1 VAEDFFLRFGAIVST
16 VRINQA
22 AVKSASNALKAALS
36 TNAEINVDVGFKQTD
51 AKLVIDQIKKIQK
64 EASSIFGKSAIA
76 GGSGTPKNITDLVKS
91 VESVRAASISAAEA
105 LKLININPASF
116 KGADNIKIELLK
128 LQQSLRVLKREG
140 EAKIKINFDESAL
153 EGLLNKTQRLKSNLQ
168 SRQNVLG
175 TTIGQFIKAR
185 SSQEE
190 QKEKLTPGY
199 NAKSRT
205 DIRDEA
211 LSLFNP
217 SSAKDLTGVNNL
229 INVARKKTQEVTSA
243 VFDQARAVQQVSK
256 EEKIRIANAE
266 RLFAVEQQIQKTI
279 EKEVAAESAR
289 AKLSATRAVS
299 FTPRSR
305 VEIESSV
312 RSTPEVAGVLSS
324 SNVSRLQKL
333 QAGAKLRAES
343 DASIKAEKQS
353 LKELNNL
360 ETARQKTPSRQN
372 VLGATIGQFIK
383 ARSSQEEQKEKLTPG
398 YKAKSRTEIRD
409 EALSLF
415 NPSSAKDLA
424 SVNNVINEVRRKT
437 QEVTASVFDQ
447 TKAVQQLSKEEKIR
461 VANAE
466 RLFAIEQQIQKT
478 IEKELAAESARSKL
492 AASRGVSFTPR
503 SRVEIEASVR
513 SNPEVAGALSS
524 SNVSRLQTMQAGAA
538 LRAEADASI
547 KAEKQALKE
556 LNNLETARQKTLD
569 QEEKKRD
576 KIKKN
581 VQDIY
586 NTLAKINAL
595 AAQSGGTYTP
605 LTKRQLA
612 QRAVE
617 VAGLSDT
624 GSGPVNISALSGGKL
639 DAALGSTKKKTQEAK
654 EAMSEFKD
662 MLRGVEKGTVS
673 PLQFISKFGNSFE
686 RLGAQVTLATQ
697 RIVGYV
703 VGASAV
709 FGVISFIKQST
720 DEFFKLEAQLVKVAQ
735 TLDRTADAKSR
746 VGQLSDFVKVTGENL
761 GLKPDKVASGISL
774 LAQAG
779 YTDVGQLQEAITA
792 ISQAELGP
800 SFGNQEQIVDGLIA
814 TYRQFNLT
822 LADTRTILDVVNQF
836 SKEYAVES
844 KDIFEIIKR
853 GGSAF
858 SVLGGSFEGFVKI
871 ASSLRQ
877 ETRESAATIGTSL
890 KTITT
895 SLYRPKFEKYLN
907 KLDPKILQELDPEQR
922 LRAVAAA
929 FAKIQSPQEKIDFI
943 SQLIDTRNSGKVFAL
958 FNALNRE
965 AASLDETASRAAGSV
980 LRDAIIK
987 LNSVGS
993 ALDRAKIALEN
1004 ASINLLDNPFAIQLI
1019 KTVSGAGSVAGKVL
1033 SLKPVSTVAA
1043 PAIAGVAI
1051 YALANI
1057 IKSSIFTYK
1066 SLINSNS
1073 TLALNLEKL
1082 NASMSILNTSITG
1095 MSARGSAAAAGAAS
1109 AAGAG
1114 AGGAGAGGATG
1125 FFGKTKAFFGTNL
1138 GQGIAAF
1145 VGSSILDQVAATVQ
1159 DSSPTTASALKVGSG
1174 GLQGFALSRA
1184 IGLGTKG
1191 TVAGTLVGAGLE
1203 AYGQYAQYQQIE
1215 KIKQEQQK
1223 QQLFSRRSL
1232 ETQKFISS
1240 GVAPENFQASFGPQI
1255 ERFFIDKDRPDKRL
1269 QLLLDT
1275 VIDPQGTKSE
1285 VQSKLSKF
1293 IKQSTPGGTSLT
1305 ESDVADIVTSL
1316 TESGGQGTQLKET
1329 LRKLYKNAAFRAQ
1342 EDGLTGGER
1351 DEAIKKELGIS
1362 FKREGVNYTVG
1373 AFDKI
1378 FASLKK
1384 TIGDTT
1390 GFLINFE
1397 EAMMNFKASLD
1408 LANAAIVSS
1417 IKLSADRF
1425 DRGRELRASQLLGA
1439 EQLQNIFDPQRFT
1452 PGEGAALSPNTTAR
1466 DLSQFG
1472 FGAIND
1478 PRLNNR
1484 IKLIDD
1490 FVTAFRASPES
1501 SANLSSF
1508 SKIKLK
1514 GIEGQATEDNISSR
1528 TDFSSDIEDID
1539 GIRLRIESTFGFMK
1553 DMAPELFKEILKN
1566 PFAFDF
1572 EEFGKLAQSAETNV
1586 GEKMLGRDKLKVA
1599 QTELLNS
1606 LIRDQN
1612 DALKQSNAL
1621 SELNFQKRSQI
1632 KDIELQIA
1640 KTRYEGNSQAIDIR
1654 QGAGMISATGAAS
1667 ERAAQSD
1674 KLVRTIFSLGGNRA
1688 ASGSSNLSSGLVDV
1702 QKNMVEL
1709 FGNIQRNSY
1718 VMGNNKDDLLKFA
1731 DKINSIISSN
1741 SLTTGP
1747 VDTKQQNSQKL
1758 LADTVRAYN
1767 EAKSEIPKLVD
1778 IFLLGIDAMKQG
1790 VITTVQDLQSK
1801 IQAGTGFIKESFAQM
1816 FGGGAEQG
1824 YTAQFEAQ
1832 KARDNIREVVSE
1844 LQTKGI
1850 TPQYLDNTKNLVQD
1864 PGLQVFAED
1873 LVTRLFGSG
1882 DLSGIM
1888 DSAKKAGQNQFENSG
1903 FTGEQI
1909 YNLLAIA
1916 GGMRSVKENTGFGID
1931 LGSAFGGLDANITI
1945 LGNLINSQISAQKDN
1960 IGVIQNQTSLISDST
1975 TALAKALEGIPDTI
1989 KVQIGGVET
1998 INLNLTKTNA
2008 EEDMKAIKTA
2018 VTEQVMEYI
2027 RRALETSGI
2036 TINSMGAPG
2045 R

>member
-1 VAEDFFLRFGAIVST
+1 MAEDFFLRFGAIVST

-478 IEKELAAESARSKL
+478 IERELAAESARSKL

-538 LRAEADASI
+538 LRAEADLALKS
-547 KAEKQALKE
+547 EKQSLKE
-556 LNNLETARQKTLD
+556 LNNLEIARQKTLD

-639 DAALGSTKKKTQEAK
+639 DSVLGSTKKKTQEAK

-697 RIVGYV
+697 RIAGYV
-703 VGASAV
+703 LGASAV

-761 GLKPDKVASGISL
+761 GLKPSNVASGISL

-779 YTDVGQLQEAITA
+779 YTDVAQLQEAITA

-1019 KTVSGAGSVAGKVL
+1019 KTVSGAGSAAGKLL

-1051 YALANI
+1051 YALANV

-1095 MSARGSAAAAGAAS
+1095 MSARGSAAAAGAAG

-1114 AGGAGAGGATG
+1114 AGGAAGGATG

-1255 ERFFIDKDRPDKRL
+1255 ERFFIDKDSTDKRL

-1275 VIDPQGTKSE
+1275 VIDPQGTNSE

-1342 EDGLTGGER
+1342 KDGLTGGER
-1351 DEAIKKELGIS
+1351 DEAIKKDLGIS

-1397 EAMMNFKASLD
+1397 EGVMNFKASLD

-1452 PGEGAALSPNTTAR
+1452 PGEGAALSSNTTAR

-1501 SANLSSF
+1501 SANLPSF
-1508 SKIKLK
+1508 SKIKLQ
-1514 GIEGQATEDNISSR
+1514 GIQGQVTEDNVSSR
-1528 TDFSSDIEDID
+1528 TDFSSDIEDIE
-1539 GIRLRIESTFGFMK
+1539 GIRLRIESTFGFIK
-1553 DMAPELFKEILKN
+1553 EMAPELFKAMLDT
-1566 PFAFDF
+1566 PFAFDY
-1572 EEFGKLAQSAETNV
+1572 EELGKLMQSPETNV
-1586 GEKMLGRDKLKVA
+1586 GEKVLGRDKQKIAL
-1599 QTELLNS
+1599 TELVNS

-1674 KLVRTIFSLGGNRA
+1674 KLVRTIVSVGGNR
-1688 ASGSSNLSSGLVDV
+1688 GMSNLSSGLVDV

-1758 LADTVRAYN
+1758 LVDTVRAYN

-1801 IQAGTGFIKESFAQM
+1801 IQAGTGFIKQSFAQM

-1864 PGLQVFAED
+1864 PALQAFAED
-1873 LVTRLFGSG
+1873 LVTRLFNSG

-1888 DSAKKAGQNQFENSG
+1888 DAAKNAGSNQFENTG
-1903 FTGEQI
+1903 FTGEQF

-1931 LGSAFGGLDANITI
+1931 MGSAFGGLDANITI

>member
-1 VAEDFFLRFGAIVST
+1 MAEDFFLRFGAIVST

-51 AKLVIDQIKKIQK
+51 ARLVIDQLKKVQK
-64 EASSIFGKSAIA
+64 EAANVFSKVAIS
-76 GGSGTPKNITDLVKS
+76 GGSGTPKNITDLLKS
-91 VESVRAASISAAEA
+91 VESVRAASIAAAEA
-105 LKLININPASF
+105 LRLININPASF
-116 KGADNIKIELLK
+116 KGADNLKIELLK
-128 LQQSLRVLKREG
+128 ITQTLRVLKREG

-153 EGLLNKTQRLKSNLQ
+153 ENLLNKTQRLKSNLQ

-175 TTIGQFIKAR
+175 TTIAQYIKAR

-199 NAKSRT
+199 TAKSRT

-211 LSLFNP
+211 LSIFKP
-217 SSAKDLTGVNNL
+217 SSAKDLTG
-229 INVARKKTQEVTSA
+229 
-243 VFDQARAVQQVSK
+243 
-256 EEKIRIANAE
+256 
-266 RLFAVEQQIQKTI
+266 
-279 EKEVAAESAR
+279 
-289 AKLSATRAVS
+289 
-299 FTPRSR
+299 
-305 VEIESSV
+305 
-312 RSTPEVAGVLSS
+312 
-324 SNVSRLQKL
+324 
-333 QAGAKLRAES
+333 
-343 DASIKAEKQS
+343 
-353 LKELNNL
+353 
-360 ETARQKTPSRQN
+360 
-372 VLGATIGQFIK
+372 
-383 ARSSQEEQKEKLTPG
+383 
-398 YKAKSRTEIRD
+398 
-409 EALSLF
+409 
-415 NPSSAKDLA
+415 
-424 SVNNVINEVRRKT
+424 VNNVINEVRRKT

-466 RLFAIEQQIQKT
+466 RFFAIEKQIEKT
-478 IEKELAAESARSKL
+478 IERELAAESARSKL

-538 LRAEADASI
+538 LRAQADLALKS
-547 KAEKQALKE
+547 EKQSLKE
-556 LNNLETARQKTLD
+556 LNNLEIARQKTLD

-639 DAALGSTKKKTQEAK
+639 DSVLGSTKKKTQEAK
-654 EAMSEFKD
+654 QAMSEFKD

-697 RIVGYV
+697 RIAGYV
-703 VGASAV
+703 LGASAV

-761 GLKPDKVASGISL
+761 GLKPSKVASGISL

-800 SFGNQEQIVDGLIA
+800 SFGDQEQIVDGLIA

-929 FAKIQSPQEKIDFI
+929 FAKLQTPQDKIDFI
-943 SQLIDTRNSGKVFAL
+943 SNLIDTRNSGKVFAL

-993 ALDRAKIALEN
+993 ALDRAKLALEN

-1019 KTVSGAGSVAGKVL
+1019 KTVSGAGSAAGKLL

-1051 YALANI
+1051 YALANV

-1095 MSARGSAAAAGAAS
+1095 MSARGSAAAAGAAG

-1114 AGGAGAGGATG
+1114 AGGAAGGATG

-1145 VGSSILDQVAATVQ
+1145 VGSSILDQVASTVQ
-1159 DSSPTTASALKVGSG
+1159 DSSPTTASALKVSSG

-1191 TVAGTLVGAGLE
+1191 TVAGTAIGAGLE
-1203 AYGQYAQYQQIE
+1203 LYQQYAQNKQIQE
-1215 KIKQEQQK
+1215 IKQEQQK

-1255 ERFFIDKDRPDKRL
+1255 ERFFIDKDSTDKRL

-1275 VIDPQGTKSE
+1275 VIDPQGTNSE

-1293 IKQSTPGGTSLT
+1293 IKQSTPGGTPLT

-1342 EDGLTGGER
+1342 KDGLTGGER
-1351 DEAIKKELGIS
+1351 DEAIKKDLGIS

-1397 EAMMNFKASLD
+1397 EGVMNFKASLD

-1452 PGEGAALSPNTTAR
+1452 PGEGAALSSNTTAR

-1501 SANLSSF
+1501 SANLPSF
-1508 SKIKLK
+1508 SKIKLQ
-1514 GIEGQATEDNISSR
+1514 GIQGQVTEDNVSSR
-1528 TDFSSDIEDID
+1528 TDFSSDIEDIE
-1539 GIRLRIESTFGFMK
+1539 GIRLRIESTFGFIK
-1553 DMAPELFKEILKN
+1553 EMAPELFKAMLDT
-1566 PFAFDF
+1566 PFAFDY
-1572 EEFGKLAQSAETNV
+1572 EELGKLMQSPETNV
-1586 GEKMLGRDKLKVA
+1586 GEKVLGRDKQKIAL
-1599 QTELLNS
+1599 TELVNS

-1674 KLVRTIFSLGGNRA
+1674 KLVRTIVSVGGNR
-1688 ASGSSNLSSGLVDV
+1688 GMSNLSSGLVDV

-1718 VMGNNKDDLLKFA
+1718 VMGDNKDDLLKFA

-1758 LADTVRAYN
+1758 LADTVRAFN
-1767 EAKSEIPKLVD
+1767 EAKSEIPKLID

-1790 VITTVQDLQSK
+1790 VLTTIQDLQSK

-1888 DSAKKAGQNQFENSG
+1888 DAAKKAGQNQFENSG

-1916 GGMRSVKENTGFGID
+1916 GGMRSVKENTGFGLD
-1931 LGSAFGGLDANITI
+1931 VKSLLGGIDANITI
-1945 LGNLINSQISAQKDN
+1945 LGNLINSQISTQKDS